1 MLDSAQLSAVMKT
14 GGSARENNKNPVHW
28 RGAPMV
34 RGLIGNQVFGKLNC
48 RFESCSLRL
57 CVVGRVVM
65 VLDFQSRFHEF
76 ESRTTL
82 HGVNK
87 SLHSHPGRISPQYK
101 EGAEVTGLESNPLCC
116 CSSVGRARPW

>member
-48 RFESCSLRL
+48 RFESCSLRHAL
-57 CVVGRVVM
+57 QAERLRFLPSKQ
-65 VLDFQSRFHEF
+65 VLLGS
-76 ESRTTL
+76 TP
-82 HGVNK
+82 K
-87 SLHSHPGRISPQYK
+87 
-101 EGAEVTGLESNPLCC
+101 
-116 CSSVGRARPW
+116 